1 MAKYLVVVESP
12 AKAKTINKFLGPN
25 YLVRAS
31 MGHVRDLPKSEMGVD
46 LEHNF
51 EPKYVRLRDSSKAIK
66 AIQEA
71 AAKADTILLATDPD
85 REGEAIGWHVAEI
98 LKKENKPIRRIV
110 FNAITK
116 RNVKEAANNPRD
128 LDMNVVNAQQA
139 RRILDRIVGYK
150 LSPLLQWR
158 IRKGLSAGRV
168 QSVAV
173 RMVVD
178 RENEIRAFIIEE
190 YWTLDATF
198 LTPDR
203 QSLKARLNRIRGDKP
218 QLPNEE
224 TVKEIMAA
232 LQSGAFAVEKVEKKE
247 SQRRPYPPFI
257 TSSLQQEGSRKLR
270 FSPRKTM
277 RVAQQLYEGIN
288 IGSEGT
294 VGLITY
300 MRTDSTRLESEALDD
315 VRGYIAKSFE
325 PAMLPEKPNVYP
337 SKKGSQDAHEAIR
350 PTESGRT
357 PEAVAQYLDKDQ
369 LALYKLIWQRFVA
382 CQMTPARYDQT
393 AIDIVSGD
401 YTFRATGSI
410 MKFAGFTKLYEE
422 TEDDPS
428 VNGEQ
433 AAEGKGNRLPD
444 VAEGTALNRSD
455 WHPEQH
461 FTKPPPR
468 YTEASLIRALE
479 ENGIGRPSTYA
490 PTINTISERGYVER
504 EQGRLT
510 PTELGEEVD
519 KILREHFS
527 EIVDLGF
534 TARMEED
541 LDRVEEG
548 QREWHE
554 VLRVFYNEFDADLS
568 KAQNK
573 MVREV
578 VDEDPI
584 CPTCNAP
591 MELREGRFGMFIAC
605 KHYPECKT
613 TKRIEKSSV
622 EETDQVCESC
632 GAKMVIRLG
641 RFGRFMACSNY
652 PKCKTT
658 HNVDEKGN
666 KVDTPAKEPP
676 RKTEQKCPDCGAFLL
691 IRKNRRGEEF
701 YGCEKYPK
709 CKYTRPMELNL
720 ACPRSG
726 CEGQLVQKM
735 AKRRRFI
742 GCDKYP
748 ACDFTIFGAIDKSTP
763 CPQCG
768 NEWTIVRRSRGNPD
782 MRACPVPTCKYE
794 EELVEEKT

>member
-46 LEHNF
+46 LDNNF

-85 REGEAIGWHVAEI
+85 REGEAIGWHIAEI

-116 RNVKEAANNPRD
+116 RNVKEAAGKPRD
-128 LDMNVVNAQQA
+128 IDENLVNAQQA

-198 LTPDR
+198 LTPG
-203 QSLKARLNRIRGDKP
+203 QQGFKARLARVRGEKP
-218 QLPNEE
+218 SLPNEAA
-224 TVKEIMAA
+224 VREIMAA
-232 LQSGAFAVEKVEKKE
+232 LQQGAFTVEKVEKKE
-247 SQRRPYPPFI
+247 TQRRPYPPFI
-257 TSSLQQEGSRKLR
+257 TSSLQQEASRKLR

-288 IGSEGT
+288 IGADGT

-300 MRTDSTRLESEALDD
+300 MRTDSTRLEQEALDD
-315 VRGYIAKSFE
+315 VRGYLAKHFE
-325 PAMLPEKPNVYP
+325 AAMLPEKPNVYV

-350 PTESGRT
+350 PTETART
-357 PEAVAQYLDKDQ
+357 PESVAPYLDKDQ
-369 LALYKLIWQRFVA
+369 QALYKLIWQRFVA
-382 CQMTPARYDQT
+382 CQMAPARYDQT
-393 AIDIVSGD
+393 AIDIASGD
-401 YTFRATGSI
+401 HVFRATGSI

-422 TEDDPS
+422 TEDDP
-428 VNGEQ
+428 NGNGD
-433 AAEGKGNRLPD
+433 AIAEAKGNTLPD
-444 VAEGTALNRSD
+444 VAEGTALARSD

-490 PTINTISERGYVER
+490 PTINTISERGYVDR

-510 PTELGEEVD
+510 PTELGEQVD
-519 KILREHFS
+519 KILRDHFP

-534 TARMEED
+534 TARMEAD
-541 LDRVEEG
+541 LDHVEEG
-548 QREWHE
+548 QREWHA
-554 VLRVFYNEFDADLS
+554 VLRAFYQEFDADLS
-568 KAQNK
+568 KAQNQ

-578 VDEDPI
+578 VDEDPV
-584 CPTCNAP
+584 CPTCGAP
-591 MELREGRFGMFIAC
+591 MELREGRFGMFVAC

-613 TKRIEKSSV
+613 TRRIEKSSV
-622 EETDQVCESC
+622 EETDELCESC
-632 GAKMVIRLG
+632 GAKMVIRVG

-658 HNVDEKGN
+658 HNVDDQGN
-666 KVDTPAKEPP
+666 KVAAPAKEPP
-676 RKTEQKCPDCGAFLL
+676 RKTDQKCPDCGAFLL
-691 IRKNRRGEEF
+691 IRKNRAGEEF

-709 CKYTRPMELNL
+709 CKHTRPMELNL
-720 ACPRSG
+720 ACPRPG
-726 CEGQLVQKM
+726 CSGQLVQKM
-735 AKRRRFI
+735 AKRRRFV
-742 GCDKYP
+742 GCDTYP
-748 ACDFTIFGAIDKSTP
+748 ACDFTLFGTIDKATP
-763 CPQCG
+763 CPTCG
-768 NEWTIVRRSRGNPD
+768 NAWTAVRRSRGNPGV
-782 MRACPVPTCKYE
+782 RSCPVPGCEYT
-794 EELVEEKT
+794 EELAEEGT